1 MNTVISSYKV
11 LRRGAKGMSLG
22 IAMAGALF
30 GSAAQAKEELKAV
43 QSMSSVSL
51 DAARLA
57 ANTALLACQ
66 KKGALV
72 AVAVVDRSGV
82 PLVML
87 RDTLAGMHTPET
99 ATRKAWTAVSFKTSS
114 GEMAKATAY
123 NQASSGI
130 RGVPGVAM
138 IAGGLVIQAAGSI
151 IGGIGVSGAPNGEL
165 DDECAKA
172 GISAIQDAIDLN

>member
-1 MNTVISSYKV
+1 MSAH
-11 LRRGAKGMSLG
+11 LRSAVFLKPICLG
-22 IAMAGALF
+22 VVMAVALLPC
-30 GSAAQAKEELKAV
+30 SAVQAKDELKAV
-43 QSMSSVSL
+43 QSVMTVSL

-57 ANTALLACQ
+57 ANTALMACQ

-72 AVAVVDRSGV
+72 AVAVVDRSGI

-87 RDTLAGMHTPET
+87 RDALAGMHTPET

-114 GEMAKATAY
+114 ADMAKATAY

-138 IAGGLVIQAAGSI
+138 IAGGLLIQASGSI
-151 IGGIGVSGAPNGEL
+151 IGGIGVSGAPSGEI

-172 GISAIQDAIDLN
+172 GIAAIQDAIDLN